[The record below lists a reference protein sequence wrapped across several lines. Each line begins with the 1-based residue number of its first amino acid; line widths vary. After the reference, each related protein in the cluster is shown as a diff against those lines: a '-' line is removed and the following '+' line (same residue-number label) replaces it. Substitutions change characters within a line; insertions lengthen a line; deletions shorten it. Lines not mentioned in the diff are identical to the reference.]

1 MEFCYK
7 TATVWQ
13 MVGKLIFILKIL
25 VPIIIIVLGTIDF
38 GRAVISND
46 DKAVSK
52 ASKSL
57 LTRIIIGVCIFFV
70 PIIIN
75 IIFNM
80 ISGFNEEMKKDYT
93 NCVTCLTNP
102 YNGCDTSY
110 KGEIFKK

>member
-38 GRAVISND
+38 GKAVISND

-52 ASKSL
+52 AS
-57 LTRIIIGVCIFFV
+57 
-70 PIIIN
+70 IN
-75 IIFNM
+75 KNNNWGMYFL
-80 ISGFNEEMKKDYT
+80 
-93 NCVTCLTNP
+93 C
-102 YNGCDTSY
+102 SY
-110 KGEIFKK
+110 YYKYYI